1 MIFLALLILFIF
13 SYSFK
18 FLIEE
23 GTKSREAMNL
33 IETITLVFIVIT
45 IIVCLLNNF

>member
-23 GTKSREAMNL
+23 GTKSREAMNV
-33 IETITLVFIVIT
+33 IEIITLVFIVIT
-45 IIVCLLNNF
+45 IIVCMFV